1 MGTAA
6 LPFEILCNGLT
17 PCYYLMLLCCER
29 GEIRCATAD
38 IPTGRFYPCPLCVR
52 NCAYKLLGEGGT
64 HRLIAVL
71 GEIRE
76 SVSLRQITIARADGP
91 ARLVDLHHPAHGHAH
106 VKSRPPAFPRKAA
119 GQLLEQ
125 RTL

>member
-1 MGTAA
+1 VRTMGTAA

-29 GEIRCATAD
+29 GEIRGATAD
-38 IPTGRFYPCPLCVR
+38 IPIGRFYPCPLCVR

-71 GEIRE
+71 GRD
-76 SVSLRQITIARADGP
+76 SRVGCTQTDNDRACGC
-91 ARLVDLHHPAHGHAH
+91 
-106 VKSRPPAFPRKAA
+106 AA
-119 GQLLEQ
+119 L
-125 RTL
+125 